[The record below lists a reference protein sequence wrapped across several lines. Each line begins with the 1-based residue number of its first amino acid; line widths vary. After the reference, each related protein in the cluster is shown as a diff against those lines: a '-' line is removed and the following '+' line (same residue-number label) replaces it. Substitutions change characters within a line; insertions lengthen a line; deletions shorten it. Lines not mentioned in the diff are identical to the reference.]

1 MRRLFC
7 ALVCALLPICAA
19 QAQVVAPE
27 LLKPENRTISSSKQ
41 FTVFGGTRPQR
52 SDLVRRAEQLRE
64 KLNGELNLGGS
75 WRAPVLLTLTP
86 HDGLRLRQ
94 PRLFAQ
100 VFDAGEAGRKLQLDI
115 SPSVLSDRQAIDDA
129 IIRSLL
135 LEIAV
140 RRQKF
145 SGNRFVEPPGWLV
158 SAMTAALSDR
168 EPSEEARIF
177 SALLETKSMPKL
189 ERFLRQ
195 DPASLR
201 GRARDIHEAQSLAL
215 YRCLLELPD
224 GRGKIV
230 DNLTLKEPVQDPLER
245 FSQTWPELSG
255 DPDRLARI
263 WALGIARLASPSR
276 VEFLSA
282 DETAAGLARALRSL
296 DLPSPGEEAVA
307 KLAAD
312 SKTEQGTIPVG
323 KSCGGS
329 AQSGPASTPAVCRTG
344 GGVCRASGQSFP
356 REKARLGSQVHRVRR
371 PSRCL
376 GRAIVGDH
384 RLPQLVPSQRGA
396 GSTLGHRQKPGRI
409 AQDSQRCAEALSR
422 LGRTARLVSWFAAG
436 LNPGDGPFRMLTYDR
451 FRVFRG

>member
-1 MRRLFC
+1 MRTLLCAVFC
-7 ALVCALLPICAA
+7 AALLLGAA
-19 QAQVVAPE
+19 RAQVVAPE

-41 FTVFGGTRPQR
+41 FTVFGGTRQQR

-64 KLNGELNLGGS
+64 KLNAELNLSGS
-75 WRAPVLLTLTP
+75 YRAPILLTLTP
-86 HDGLRLRQ
+86 QDGLRLRQ

-115 SPSVLSDRQAIDDA
+115 SPSVLSDSQAIDDA
-129 IIRSLL
+129 ILRSLL

-140 RRQKF
+140 RKQKF

-158 SAMTAALSDR
+158 AAMSADLSDR
-168 EPSEEARIF
+168 EPGEEARIF
-177 SALLETKSMPKL
+177 TALLETKSMPKL

-215 YRCLLELPD
+215 YRCLLELPN
-224 GRGKIV
+224 GKGEV
-230 DNLTLKEPVQDPLER
+230 VENLTLTEPAQDPVER
-245 FSQTWPELSG
+245 FAQTWPALSA

-282 DETAAGLARALRSL
+282 DETASGLARALRSL

-312 SKTEQGTIPVG
+312 SKSEQGRF
-323 KSCGGS
+323 
-329 AQSGPASTPAVCRTG
+329 QL
-344 GGVCRASGQSFP
+344 
-356 REKARLGSQVHRVRR
+356 EKAAVDLRNLGLRAHPLYAALVGEYAVLLDNLSRGKRR
-371 PSRCL
+371 GLEAKFTESEDLRGALDARSAEITDFLNWYQANAAEQQPVVIAKKPKDISATRNDSLSRYL
-376 GRAIVGDH
+376 DSVE
-384 RLPQLVPSQRGA
+384 QRG
-396 GSTLGHRQKPGRI
+396 
-409 AQDSQRCAEALSR
+409 
-422 LGRTARLVSWFAAG
+422 W
-436 LNPGDGPFRMLTYDR
+436 
-451 FRVFRG
+451 

>member
-1 MRRLFC
+1 VTHRLLAFVL
-7 ALVCALLPICAA
+7 ASGLLASLRAEI
-19 QAQVVAPE
+19 VAPD
-27 LLKPENRTISSSKQ
+27 LIKPENRTISSSKQ

-64 KLNGELNLGGS
+64 KLIEELNLGAS
-75 WRAPVLLTLTP
+75 WRAPILLTLTP
-86 HDGLRLRQ
+86 TDGLRLRQ

-100 VFDAGEAGRKLQLDI
+100 VFDAGEAGRKLQLDV
-115 SPSVLSDRQAIDDA
+115 SPSVLSDKQAVDDA
-129 IIRSLL
+129 ILRSLL

-158 SAMTAALSDR
+158 SAMSAALSDR

-230 DNLTLKEPVQDPLER
+230 GNLTLDEPVQDPLER
-245 FSQTWPELSG
+245 FTQTWPELSG

-276 VEFLSA
+276 VDFLSA
-282 DETAAGLARALRSL
+282 QQTSADLSRAIRSL
-296 DLPSPGEEAVA
+296 ELPPAKEEAVE

-312 SKTEQGTIPVG
+312 SKTEQG
-323 KSCGGS
+323 
-329 AQSGPASTPAVCRTG
+329 RF
-344 GGVCRASGQSFP
+344 RL
-356 REKARLGSQVHRVRR
+356 EKAALDLRNLGLRAHPLYASLVGEYAVLLDNLSRGRRRGLEATFTESEDLRVALDARSSEIMDFLNWYQANAVQDQ
-371 PSRCL
+371 P
-376 GRAIVGDH
+376 
-384 RLPQLVPSQRGA
+384 LVIAKKPDEMPRIRNDALTRYLDSVEQRG
-396 GSTLGHRQKPGRI
+396 
-409 AQDSQRCAEALSR
+409 
-422 LGRTARLVSWFAAG
+422 W
-436 LNPGDGPFRMLTYDR
+436 
-451 FRVFRG
+451 

>member
-1 MRRLFC
+1 VNRVVCALFC
-7 ALVCALLPICAA
+7 ALLPAWTA
-19 QAQVVAPE
+19 SAQVVAPE

-64 KLNGELNLGGS
+64 KLNGELNLGGT

-86 HDGLRLRQ
+86 QDGLRLRQ

-100 VFDAGEAGRKLQLDI
+100 VFDAGEAGRKLQLDV
-115 SPSVLSDRQAIDDA
+115 SPSVLSDKQAIDDA

-140 RRQKF
+140 RKQKF

-158 SAMTAALSDR
+158 SAMSAALSDR

-215 YRCLLELPD
+215 YRCLLELPE

-245 FSQTWPELSG
+245 FAQTWPELG
-255 DPDRLARI
+255 ADPDRLARI

-276 VEFLSA
+276 VEFLTA

-312 SKTEQGTIPVG
+312 SKSEQGRF
-323 KSCGGS
+323 
-329 AQSGPASTPAVCRTG
+329 QL
-344 GGVCRASGQSFP
+344 
-356 REKARLGSQVHRVRR
+356 EKAAVDLRNLGLRAHPLYAALVGEYAVLLDNLSRGKRRGLEAKFTESEELRVALDARSSEMTDFLNWYQANAAQDE
-371 PSRCL
+371 P
-376 GRAIVGDH
+376 
-384 RLPQLVPSQRGA
+384 LVVAKKPDESPRIRNDALTRYLDSVEQRG
-396 GSTLGHRQKPGRI
+396 
-409 AQDSQRCAEALSR
+409 
-422 LGRTARLVSWFAAG
+422 W
-436 LNPGDGPFRMLTYDR
+436 
-451 FRVFRG
+451 

>member
-1 MRRLFC
+1 MRPLLCAVLCAVLPFC
-7 ALVCALLPICAA
+7 AAS
-19 QAQVVAPE
+19 AQVVAPE
-27 LLKPENRTISSSKQ
+27 LLKPENRTISNSKQ
-41 FTVFGGTRPQR
+41 FTVFGGARTQR

-64 KLNGELNLGGS
+64 SLTEELNLAGN
-75 WRAPVLLTLTP
+75 WRAPILLTLTP
-86 HDGLRLRQ
+86 QDGLRLRQ

-100 VFDAGEAGRKLQLDI
+100 VFDAGEAGRKLQLDL

-129 IIRSLL
+129 ILRSLL

-158 SAMTAALSDR
+158 AAMAAALSDR

-224 GRGKIV
+224 GRGKV
-230 DNLTLKEPVQDPLER
+230 VENLTLPEPVQDPVER
-245 FSQTWPELSG
+245 FAQTWPELSA
-255 DPDRLARI
+255 DQDRLARI

-282 DETAAGLARALRSL
+282 DETAAGLSRAIRSL
-296 DLPSPGEEAVA
+296 ELPSSGEEAVD

-312 SKTEQGTIPVG
+312 SKSEQG
-323 KSCGGS
+323 
-329 AQSGPASTPAVCRTG
+329 RF
-344 GGVCRASGQSFP
+344 RL
-356 REKARLGSQVHRVRR
+356 EKAAVDLRNLGLRSHPLYAALVGEYAVLFDNLSRGKRRGLEAKFTESEDLRAALDARSAEITDFLNWYQANVAEEQPLVSVKKPKEISTVRNDALTR
-371 PSRCL
+371 YLDS
-376 GRAIVGDH
+376 VE
-384 RLPQLVPSQRGA
+384 QRG
-396 GSTLGHRQKPGRI
+396 
-409 AQDSQRCAEALSR
+409 
-422 LGRTARLVSWFAAG
+422 W
-436 LNPGDGPFRMLTYDR
+436 
-451 FRVFRG
+451 

>member
-1 MRRLFC
+1 
-7 ALVCALLPICAA
+7 
-19 QAQVVAPE
+19 
-27 LLKPENRTISSSKQ
+27 
-41 FTVFGGTRPQR
+41 
-52 SDLVRRAEQLRE
+52 LRE
-64 KLNGELNLGGS
+64 RLTEELNLAGN
-75 WRAPVLLTLTP
+75 WRAPILLTLTP
-86 HDGLRLRQ
+86 QDGLRLRQ

-100 VFDAGEAGRKLQLDI
+100 VFDAGEAGRKLQLDL

-129 IIRSLL
+129 ILRSLL

-158 SAMTAALSDR
+158 AAMAAALSDR

-224 GRGKIV
+224 GRGKV
-230 DNLTLKEPVQDPLER
+230 VENLTLPEPVQDPVER
-245 FSQTWPELSG
+245 FAQTWPELSA
-255 DPDRLARI
+255 DQDRLARI

-282 DETAAGLARALRSL
+282 DETAAGLSRAIRSL
-296 DLPSPGEEAVA
+296 ELPSSGEEAVD

-312 SKTEQGTIPVG
+312 SKSEQG
-323 KSCGGS
+323 
-329 AQSGPASTPAVCRTG
+329 RF
-344 GGVCRASGQSFP
+344 RL
-356 REKARLGSQVHRVRR
+356 EKAAVDLRNLGLRSHPLYAALVGEYAVLFDNLSRGKRRGLEAKFTESEDLRAALDARSAEITDFLNWYQANAAEEQPLVSVKKPKEISTVRNDALTR
-371 PSRCL
+371 YLDS
-376 GRAIVGDH
+376 VE
-384 RLPQLVPSQRGA
+384 QRG
-396 GSTLGHRQKPGRI
+396 
-409 AQDSQRCAEALSR
+409 
-422 LGRTARLVSWFAAG
+422 W
-436 LNPGDGPFRMLTYDR
+436 
-451 FRVFRG
+451 